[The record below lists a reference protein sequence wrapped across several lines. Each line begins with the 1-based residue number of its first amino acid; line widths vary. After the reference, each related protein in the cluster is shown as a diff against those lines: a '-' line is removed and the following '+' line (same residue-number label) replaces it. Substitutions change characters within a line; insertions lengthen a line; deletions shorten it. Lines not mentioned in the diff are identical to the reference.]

1 VPLPSSAFS
10 WKTTETDPDRMKL
23 QALVEE
29 ILAKYPLQRDEWIAV
44 GWTDAE
50 LSKLQ
55 IAPTT
60 LQRRSNTLLLMHAQT
75 GSLGPV
81 EHDLRL
87 MPPLPEESD
96 EL

>member
-1 VPLPSSAFS
+1 
-10 WKTTETDPDRMKL
+10 
-23 QALVEE
+23 
-29 ILAKYPLQRDEWIAV
+29 
-44 GWTDAE
+44 
-50 LSKLQ
+50 
-55 IAPTT
+55 
-60 LQRRSNTLLLMHAQT
+60 MHAQT